1 MSKIKKVEC
10 CLEVHSIQELSRT
23 CGCASFAPVFWGF
36 SATRVLDK
44 MATSDG
50 LALTLRHF
58 GFTSSDL
65 PDGSMVRSPLR
76 KGPVGAAF
84 GWRWRPEPSCLCRST
99 HQVLFPSAERE
110 GVGCDKNRTFI
121 LQKVSLTNYHIEF
134 RNEFNHTSKLPKDSS
149 ISNLCYWL
157 HLLCQEPLDCRSRRC
172 HRFDLCLNQDA
183 LIVTVN
189 SRHVPMADMVQ
200 SAVGRQPPS
209 EYHMQIPA
217 FWTE

>member
-1 MSKIKKVEC
+1 MSKRWSVVWKF
-10 CLEVHSIQELSRT
+10 IQSKNYPELVVS
-23 CGCASFAPVFWGF
+23 GCASFAPVFWGF
-36 SATRVLDK
+36 CATRVLGK

-121 LQKVSLTNYHIEF
+121 LQKVSLTNYHIESLEMNLITHLSF
-134 RNEFNHTSKLPKDSS
+134 QKIVPSLISAIGCICFVRNHWTAAVVDATGLTCAWIKTR
-149 ISNLCYWL
+149 WL
-157 HLLCQEPLDCRSRRC
+157 
-172 HRFDLCLNQDA
+172 
-183 LIVTVN
+183 
-189 SRHVPMADMVQ
+189 
-200 SAVGRQPPS
+200 
-209 EYHMQIPA
+209 
-217 FWTE
+217 

>member
-1 MSKIKKVEC
+1 MSGSSFNPRTIQNLWL
-10 CLEVHSIQELSRT
+10 CLICACFLRLLRHKSPGQNGNVGWARLDTSALRIHLVRPPRWFHGPEPTPQGAGWSRLRLTLTSRTFMPLSLHASSAVSKCGKGRRWMRQEPDVHSSKSI
-23 CGCASFAPVFWGF
+23 FN
-36 SATRVLDK
+36 K
-44 MATSDG
+44 
-50 LALTLRHF
+50 
-58 GFTSSDL
+58 L
-65 PDGSMVRSPLR
+65 PHR
-76 KGPVGAAF
+76 
-84 GWRWRPEPSCLCRST
+84 
-99 HQVLFPSAERE
+99 
-110 GVGCDKNRTFI
+110 I
-121 LQKVSLTNYHIEF
+121 F

-217 FWTE
+217 F

>member
-1 MSKIKKVEC
+1 MSQKRWSVVWKF
-10 CLEVHSIQELSRT
+10 IQEWSRT
-23 CGCASFAPVFWGF
+23 CSCASFAPVFWGF
-36 SATRVLDK
+36 SATRVLGK

-50 LALTLRHF
+50 LALTLRDF

-65 PDGSMVRSPLR
+65 PDGSMV
-76 KGPVGAAF
+76 GPVGDAF

-99 HQVLFPSAERE
+99 HQMLFPSAERE

-121 LQKVSLTNYHIEF
+121 LQKVSLTNYHMEL
-134 RNEFNHTSKLPKDSS
+134 RNEFDHTSKLPKNSS
-149 ISNLCYWL
+149 SSNLCYWL

-183 LIVTVN
+183 LIV
-189 SRHVPMADMVQ
+189 PMADMVQ
-200 SAVGRQPPS
+200 SAVGRQPSS